1 MWDAATGHHLF
12 TYTEH
17 IAPVWAVA
25 WSPSGRCI
33 VSATGNISDE
43 RRMET
48 VQVWNAMTGHLI
60 SSYPVASSATY
71 ADGTLSVAWSPDSTH
86 LASGGADTVVH
97 IWSVPACHT

>member
-1 MWDAATGHHLF
+1 
-12 TYTEH
+12 
-17 IAPVWAVA
+17 
-25 WSPSGRCI
+25 
-33 VSATGNISDE
+33 
-43 RRMET
+43 MET